1 VRLAEGRRYVGVEP
15 DGVSAEV
22 ARARLRRLGVA
33 GEIRVGDV
41 SAVEPNEQFDLVC
54 AFEVIEH
61 IEDDGAF
68 VRGCARHVRPGGTL
82 LLTTPAGESRFGI
95 ADEMVGHYR
104 RYEAARLDTLL
115 TGAALQP
122 VSVTHYGAPF
132 AYVLELVRTSIAR
145 ALRRRTREQSAAERT
160 AVSGRLMQPG
170 DGSIALIH
178 KGTCDSFTS
187 TPAYYLSAFDADG
200 TSATAVKATVD
211 KLTTGGYVVVIH
223 ESLDDLTKAY
233 ACGVIG

>member
-1 VRLAEGRRYVGVEP
+1 VLEVGCGRGGFAARLAEGRRYVGVEP

-22 ARARLRRLGVA
+22 ARSRLARLGIT

-41 SAVEPNEQFDLVC
+41 SAVDPNEQFDLVC

-61 IEDDGAF
+61 IDDDGAF
-68 VRGCARHVRPGGTL
+68 VRGCARHVGPGGTL

-104 RYEAARLDTLL
+104 RYEAGRLDSLL

-170 DGSIALIH
+170 DGSIAFLVWL
-178 KGTCDSFTS
+178 GMLAPRMLQRFAPGRGPSLVAVARRPASSS
-187 TPAYYLSAFDADG
+187 T
-200 TSATAVKATVD
+200 
-211 KLTTGGYVVVIH
+211 
-223 ESLDDLTKAY
+223 
-233 ACGVIG
+233 